1 MSSEQPTIRT
11 GPDASAPNLRVA
23 PPWLPYVLIS
33 CVVGLFALGF
43 FTNASAPELLKKHP
57 LALMALSPRYRWM
70 VLAAPQV
77 DALPFYLVGVG
88 RLLLSDP
95 IYFML
100 GWFYRDK
107 ALRFLEDSFGAQSVT
122 STRAF
127 FDKASWLMA
136 SFFAGPI
143 VCVLAGASGIRPRK
157 FFTLN
162 IIGTII
168 ITALLRLFS
177 DSMKGV
183 IDVLIRFNAN
193 NTRTLMIIT
202 IVSSLLVLSRVA
214 RKQITAAKNFTEDED

>member
-1 MSSEQPTIRT
+1 MNSEQPTI
-11 GPDASAPNLRVA
+11 DAETTRSAPNRRVA
-23 PPWLPYVLIS
+23 PPWLPYILIG
-33 CVVGLFALGF
+33 CVIGLYALGF

-57 LALMALSPRYRWM
+57 LTLMALSPRYRWM
-70 VLAAPQV
+70 VLAAPRV
-77 DALPFYLVGVG
+77 DAIPFYVVGIV

-107 ALRFLEDSFGAQSVT
+107 AVRFLEDSFGAQSVK
-122 STRAF
+122 STRGF

-162 IIGTII
+162 VIGTVI
-168 ITALLRLFS
+168 ITMLLRLFS
-177 DSMKGV
+177 DSMKGF
-183 IDVLIRFNAN
+183 IDALIRFNAR

-202 IVSSLLVLSRVA
+202 VVSSLLVLGRVA
-214 RKQITAAKNFTEDED
+214 RKQFTAAKNFTEDD